1 MTLSILIIIYW
12 NFKKTFYNIRYVTYP
27 YITCTCKRFHHQVHD
42 IVQTFSGTL
51 RTDNDFF
58 SIKLHGNYY
67 IYTTCL
73 LKTTYLIK
81 TTYYFVKRHNIS
93 LIKTHKRLSGFG
105 RSFVLSGNLKKKPR
119 NA

>member
-12 NFKKTFYNIRYVTYP
+12 NLKKTFYNIRYVTYP
-27 YITCTCKRFHHQVHD
+27 YITCTCKRFQHQVHD

-51 RTDNDFF
+51 RTDNNFF

-67 IYTTCL
+67 IYTTYL

-93 LIKTHKRLSGFG
+93 FKKNHKRLSGVG